1 MRTMRTIINEWMI
14 DNIYNSVSAI
24 DLAQQAVDQFPK
36 VIGIDTFVWD
46 DADEIWGFQQLLNQS
61 QKYE

>member
-1 MRTMRTIINEWMI
+1 MI